1 MCGQA
6 ILSDSAIKI
15 MADANSSRALEMDID
30 SAVEQIVREH
40 ARFVFQIAYSVLRN
54 HADAEDAA
62 QEVFV
67 RVLKYKSKLGEVR
80 ETKVWLARIAWRVS
94 VDWKTSPWRKQSEKE
109 IDPAILQHVAVGG
122 PDAEHAVASEQMRSL
137 LE

>member
-6 ILSDSAIKI
+6 ILSDSAIKT
-15 MADANSSRALEMDID
+15 MADANSSRALDID

-40 ARFVFQIAYSVLRN
+40 ARFIFQIAYSVLRN

-67 RVLKYKSKLGEVR
+67 RVLKYKSKLPEVR

-94 VDWKTSPWRKQSEKE
+94 VDWKTSPWRKRSEQE
-109 IDPAILQHVAVGG
+109 IDPAI
-122 PDAEHAVASEQMRSL
+122 
-137 LE
+137 